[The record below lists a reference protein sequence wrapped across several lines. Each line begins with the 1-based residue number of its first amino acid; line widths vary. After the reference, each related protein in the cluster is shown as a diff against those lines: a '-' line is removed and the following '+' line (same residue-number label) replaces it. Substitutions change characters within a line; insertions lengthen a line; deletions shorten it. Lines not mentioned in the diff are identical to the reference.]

1 MKVAI
6 IGSRSFQD
14 YNLLKETLEPYKSK
28 ITDIISGGAKGADEL
43 GARWCKEFLKKDP
56 IIFEAKWD
64 DFTVKKL
71 LVGQNKDGK
80 FYNTLAGFNRNTD
93 IVKTSDCIIAFWDGA
108 SRGTEDSLKKAK
120 KMKKPCKIIKYE

>member
-6 IGSRSFQD
+6 IGSRDFND
-14 YNLLKETLEPYKSK
+14 YKLLCETLKPYQSK
-28 ITDIISGGAKGADEL
+28 ITEIISGGARGADEL
-43 GARWCKEFLKKDP
+43 GARWCKEFLKKEP

-64 DFTVKKL
+64 DFNAKPC

-93 IVKTSDCIIAFWDGA
+93 IVKACDVIIAFWDGI
-108 SRGTEDSLKKAK
+108 SRGTKDSLDKAK
-120 KMKKPCKIIKYE
+120 KMKKPIKLVIYG

>member
-14 YNLLKETLEPYKSK
+14 YKLLCETLKPYQNK
-28 ITDIISGGAKGADEL
+28 ITEIISGGAQGADEL
-43 GARWCKEFLKKDP
+43 GARWCKEFLKKEP

-64 DFTVKKL
+64 DFNAKNCL
-71 LVGQNKDGK
+71 IGK
-80 FYNTLAGFNRNTD
+80 NSKGEFYNTLAGFNRNTD
-93 IVKTSDCIIAFWDGA
+93 IIKSADCIIAFWDGI